1 MRNEKPILKEIG
13 SWIVVIVVALVL
25 SLFIDSTIIA
35 KAEVEQSSM
44 ENTLFE
50 GQQLIVNK
58 LSYTFDEPKRGD
70 IIIFLENEEK
80 GNIIDNFIRSVKN
93 RFSSSDEIAAEQERL
108 VKRVI
113 GVAGDEIDIQNGYVY
128 INGERLEESY
138 VNGITLPGN
147 VKLPITVG
155 EGELFVIGDNREVS
169 RDSRDFGPIDVKQVE
184 GKAVFRV
191 YPFNQIGKVE

>member
-1 MRNEKPILKEIG
+1 
-13 SWIVVIVVALVL
+13 
-25 SLFIDSTIIA
+25 
-35 KAEVEQSSM
+35 
-44 ENTLFE
+44 
-50 GQQLIVNK
+50 
-58 LSYTFDEPKRGD
+58 KRGD

-113 GVAGDEIDIQNGYVY
+113 GVAGDEIDIQDGYVY

>member
-13 SWIVVIVVALVL
+13 SWIIVIVVALVL

-58 LSYTFDEPKRGD
+58 LSYAFDEPKRGD

-147 VKLPITVG
+147 LKLPITVG

>member
-58 LSYTFDEPKRGD
+58 LSYAFDEPKRGD

>member
-13 SWIVVIVVALVL
+13 SWIIVIVVALVL

-58 LSYTFDEPKRGD
+58 LSYAFDEPKRGD

-113 GVAGDEIDIQNGYVY
+113 GVAGDEIDIQDGYVY

>member
-1 MRNEKPILKEIG
+1 MRNEKSILKEIG

-58 LSYTFDEPKRGD
+58 LSYAFDEPKRGD

-113 GVAGDEIDIQNGYVY
+113 GVAGDEIDIQDGYVY

-155 EGELFVIGDNREVS
+155 EDELFVIGDNREVS

>member
-13 SWIVVIVVALVL
+13 SWIIVIVVALVL